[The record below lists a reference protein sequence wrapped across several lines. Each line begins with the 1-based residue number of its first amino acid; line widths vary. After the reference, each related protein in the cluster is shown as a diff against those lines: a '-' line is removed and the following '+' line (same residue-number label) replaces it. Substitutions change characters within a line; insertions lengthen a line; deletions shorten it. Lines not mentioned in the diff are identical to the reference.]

1 MPSSLFS
8 IPWEYNGIQ
17 NYNYNSLMNQYN
29 NYGQQLTAAMNAG
42 QNTAGI
48 MSSMDTISSQLA
60 GLEDLASMFGK
71 SPDQMSPVEMQL
83 AQNYMNNSTGITGWV
98 NNNFGGW
105 GNVFSGLQGIGNLYM
120 GLQNLSMAEDA
131 LGMQQDAFNFNK
143 QLSSQNYANQ
153 AKAYNAAVEDR
164 LRARAFTET
173 GNANAYDQQI
183 EERKVKP
190 TL

>member
-1 MPSSLFS
+1 MSSDLFS
-8 IPWEYNGIQ
+8 IPWEYNGMLNS
-17 NYNYNSLMNQYN
+17 NYNALMNQYN
-29 NYGQQLTAAMNAG
+29 DYGKQLTAAMNAG
-42 QNTAGI
+42 QDTSGI
-48 MSSMDTISSQLA
+48 MSSMDSISSRLS
-60 GLEDLASMFGK
+60 GLEDLASYFGK
-71 SPDQMSPVEMQL
+71 TPNQMSPVEMQL
-83 AQNYMNNSTGITGWV
+83 AQNYMNNQTGITGWV

-120 GLQNLSMAEDA
+120 GLQNLSMAKDA

-153 AKAYNAAVEDR
+153 AKAYNTAIEDR

-173 GNANAYDQQI
+173 GNAHAYDQQI
-183 EERKVKP
+183 EERKVKT

>member
-1 MPSSLFS
+1 MPSDLFS
-8 IPWEYNGIQ
+8 IPWEYNGMQ
-17 NYNYNSLMNQYN
+17 NYNYNALMNQYN
-29 NYGQQLTAAMNAG
+29 DYGKQLTAAMNAG
-42 QNTAGI
+42 QDTSSI
-48 MSSMDTISSQLA
+48 MSSMDSISSRLA
-60 GLEDLASMFGK
+60 GLEDLSSYFGK
-71 SPDQMSPVEMQL
+71 TPDQMSPVEMQL
-83 AQNYMNNSTGITGWV
+83 AQNYMNNQTGITGWV

-120 GLQNLSMAEDA
+120 GLQNLSMAKDA

-153 AKAYNAAVEDR
+153 AKAYNTAIEDR

-173 GNANAYDQQI
+173 GNAHAYDQQI
-183 EERKVKP
+183 EERKVKT

>member
-1 MPSSLFS
+1 MPSDLFS

-48 MSSMDTISSQLA
+48 MSSMDTISQRLS
-60 GLEDLASMFGK
+60 GLEDLASYFGK
-71 SPDQMSPVEMQL
+71 TPDQMSPVEMQL
-83 AQNYMNNSTGITGWV
+83 AQNYMNNNTGITGWV

-120 GLQNLSMAEDA
+120 G
-131 LGMQQDAFNFNK
+131 
-143 QLSSQNYANQ
+143 Y
-153 AKAYNAAVEDR
+153 AAVEDR

-183 EERKVKP
+183 EERKVRP

>member
-1 MPSSLFS
+1 MSSDLFS
-8 IPWEYNGIQ
+8 IPWEYNGMLNS
-17 NYNYNSLMNQYN
+17 NYNALMNQYN
-29 NYGQQLTAAMNAG
+29 DYGKQLTAAMNAG
-42 QNTAGI
+42 QDTSGI
-48 MSSMDTISSQLA
+48 MSSMDSISSRLS
-60 GLEDLASMFGK
+60 GLEDLASYFGK
-71 SPDQMSPVEMQL
+71 TPNQMSPVEMQL
-83 AQNYMNNSTGITGWV
+83 AQNYMNNSTGVTGWV

-120 GLQNLSMAEDA
+120 GLQNLSMAKDA

-153 AKAYNAAVEDR
+153 AKAYNTAIEDR

-173 GNANAYDQQI
+173 GNAHAYDQQI
-183 EERKVKP
+183 EERKVKT

>member
-1 MPSSLFS
+1 MPSDLFS
-8 IPWEYNGIQ
+8 IPWEYNGMQ
-17 NYNYNSLMNQYN
+17 NYNYNALMNQYN
-29 NYGQQLTAAMNAG
+29 DYGKQLTAAMNAG
-42 QNTAGI
+42 QDTSGI
-48 MSSMDTISSQLA
+48 MSSMDSISSRLA
-60 GLEDLASMFGK
+60 GLEDLSSYFGK
-71 SPDQMSPVEMQL
+71 TPDQMSPVEMQL
-83 AQNYMNNSTGITGWV
+83 AQNYMNNQTGITGWV

-120 GLQNLSMAEDA
+120 GLQNLSMAKDA

-153 AKAYNAAVEDR
+153 AKAYNTAIEDR

-173 GNANAYDQQI
+173 GNAHAYDQQI
-183 EERKVKP
+183 EERKVKA

>member
-1 MPSSLFS
+1 MPSDLFS
-8 IPWEYNGIQ
+8 IPWEYNGMQ
-17 NYNYNSLMNQYN
+17 NYNYNALMNQYN
-29 NYGQQLTAAMNAG
+29 KYGQQLTNAMNLG
-42 QNTAGI
+42 QDTSSI
-48 MSSMDTISSQLA
+48 MSNMDTISSRLA
-60 GLEDLASMFGK
+60 GLEDLSSYFGK
-71 SPDQMSPVEMQL
+71 TPDQMSPVEMQL

-120 GLQNLSMAEDA
+120 GLQNLSMAKDA

-183 EERKVKP
+183 EERKVRT

>member
-1 MPSSLFS
+1 MPSDLFS
-8 IPWEYNGIQ
+8 IPWEYNGMQ
-17 NYNYNSLMNQYN
+17 NYNYNALMNQYN
-29 NYGQQLTAAMNAG
+29 DYGKQLTAAMNAG
-42 QNTAGI
+42 QDTSGI
-48 MSSMDTISSQLA
+48 MSSMDSISSRLA
-60 GLEDLASMFGK
+60 GLEDLSSYFGK
-71 SPDQMSPVEMQL
+71 TPDQMSPVEMQL
-83 AQNYMNNSTGITGWV
+83 AQNYMNNQTGITGWV

-120 GLQNLSMAEDA
+120 GLQNLSMAKDA

-153 AKAYNAAVEDR
+153 AKAYNTAIEDR

-173 GNANAYDQQI
+173 GNAHAYDQQI
-183 EERKVKP
+183 EERKVKT

>member
-1 MPSSLFS
+1 MPSDLFS
-8 IPWEYNGIQ
+8 IPWEYNGMQ
-17 NYNYNSLMNQYN
+17 NYNYNALINQYN
-29 NYGQQLTAAMNAG
+29 DYGKQLTAAMNAG
-42 QNTAGI
+42 QDTSGI
-48 MSSMDTISSQLA
+48 MSSMDSISSRLA
-60 GLEDLASMFGK
+60 GLEDLSSYFGK
-71 SPDQMSPVEMQL
+71 TPDQMSPVEMQL
-83 AQNYMNNSTGITGWV
+83 AQNYMNNQTGITGWV

-120 GLQNLSMAEDA
+120 GLQNLSMAKDA

-153 AKAYNAAVEDR
+153 AKAYNTAIEDR

-173 GNANAYDQQI
+173 GNAHAYDQQI
-183 EERKVKP
+183 EERKVKT

>member
-1 MPSSLFS
+1 MPSDLFS
-8 IPWEYNGIQ
+8 IPWEYNGMLNS
-17 NYNYNSLMNQYN
+17 NYNALMNQYN
-29 NYGQQLTAAMNAG
+29 DYGKQLTAAMNAG
-42 QNTAGI
+42 QDTSSI
-48 MSSMDTISSQLA
+48 MSSMDSISSRLA
-60 GLEDLASMFGK
+60 GLEDLSSYFGK
-71 SPDQMSPVEMQL
+71 TPDQMSPVEMQL
-83 AQNYMNNSTGITGWV
+83 AQNYMNNQTGITGWV

-120 GLQNLSMAEDA
+120 GLQNLSMAKDA

-153 AKAYNAAVEDR
+153 AKAYNTAIEDR

-173 GNANAYDQQI
+173 GNAHAYDQQI
-183 EERKVKP
+183 EERKVKA

>member
-1 MPSSLFS
+1 MPSDLFS
-8 IPWEYNGIQ
+8 IPWEYNGMLNS
-17 NYNYNSLMNQYN
+17 NYNALMNQYN
-29 NYGQQLTAAMNAG
+29 DYGKQLTAAMNAG
-42 QNTAGI
+42 QDTSGI
-48 MSSMDTISSQLA
+48 MSSMDSISSRLA
-60 GLEDLASMFGK
+60 GLEDLASYFGK
-71 SPDQMSPVEMQL
+71 TPDQMSPVEMQL
-83 AQNYMNNSTGITGWV
+83 AQNYMNNQTGITGWV

-120 GLQNLSMAEDA
+120 GLQNLSMAKDA

-153 AKAYNAAVEDR
+153 AKAYNTAIEDR

-173 GNANAYDQQI
+173 GNAHAYDQQI
-183 EERKVKP
+183 EERKVKT

>member
-1 MPSSLFS
+1 MSSDLFS
-8 IPWEYNGIQ
+8 IPWEYNGMLNS
-17 NYNYNSLMNQYN
+17 NYNALMNQYN
-29 NYGQQLTAAMNAG
+29 DYGKQLTAAMNAG
-42 QNTAGI
+42 QDTSGI
-48 MSSMDTISSQLA
+48 MSSMDSISSRLS
-60 GLEDLASMFGK
+60 GLEDLSSYFGK
-71 SPDQMSPVEMQL
+71 TPDQMSPVEMQL
-83 AQNYMNNSTGITGWV
+83 AQNYMNNQTGITGWV

-120 GLQNLSMAEDA
+120 GLQNLSMAKDA

-153 AKAYNAAVEDR
+153 AKAYNTAIEDR

-173 GNANAYDQQI
+173 GNAHAYDQQI
-183 EERKVKP
+183 EERKVKT

>member
-1 MPSSLFS
+1 MSSDLFS
-8 IPWEYNGIQ
+8 IPWEYNGMLNS
-17 NYNYNSLMNQYN
+17 NYNALMNQYN
-29 NYGQQLTAAMNAG
+29 DYGKQLTAAMNAG
-42 QNTAGI
+42 QDTSGI
-48 MSSMDTISSQLA
+48 MSSMDSISSRLA
-60 GLEDLASMFGK
+60 GLEDLSSYFGK
-71 SPDQMSPVEMQL
+71 TPDQMSPVEMQL
-83 AQNYMNNSTGITGWV
+83 AQNYMNNQTGITGWV

-120 GLQNLSMAEDA
+120 GLQNLSMAKDA

-153 AKAYNAAVEDR
+153 AKAYNTAIEDR

-173 GNANAYDQQI
+173 GNAHAYDQQI
-183 EERKVKP
+183 EERKVKT

>member
-1 MPSSLFS
+1 
-8 IPWEYNGIQ
+8 
-17 NYNYNSLMNQYN
+17 
-29 NYGQQLTAAMNAG
+29 
-42 QNTAGI
+42 
-48 MSSMDTISSQLA
+48 
-60 GLEDLASMFGK
+60 
-71 SPDQMSPVEMQL
+71 
-83 AQNYMNNSTGITGWV
+83 MNNNTGITGWV

-120 GLQNLSMAEDA
+120 GLQNLSMAKDA

-183 EERKVKP
+183 KERKVRP

>member
-1 MPSSLFS
+1 MSSDLFS
-8 IPWEYNGIQ
+8 IPWEYNGMQ
-17 NYNYNSLMNQYN
+17 NYNYNALMNQYN

-42 QNTAGI
+42 QDTSSI
-48 MSSMDTISSQLA
+48 MSNMDSISSRLA
-60 GLEDLASMFGK
+60 GLEDLASYFGK
-71 SPDQMSPVEMQL
+71 TPDQMSPVEMQL
-83 AQNYMNNSTGITGWV
+83 AQNYMNNTTGITGWV

-120 GLQNLSMAEDA
+120 GLQNLSMAKDA

-153 AKAYNAAVEDR
+153 AKAYNTAVEDR

-173 GNANAYDQQI
+173 GNAHAYDQQI
-183 EERKVKP
+183 EERKVRP

>member
-1 MPSSLFS
+1 MPSDLFS
-8 IPWEYNGIQ
+8 IPWEYNGMLNS
-17 NYNYNSLMNQYN
+17 NYNALMNQYN
-29 NYGQQLTAAMNAG
+29 DYGKQLTAAMNAG
-42 QNTAGI
+42 QDTSSI
-48 MSSMDTISSQLA
+48 MSSMDSISSRLA
-60 GLEDLASMFGK
+60 GLEDLSSYFGK
-71 SPDQMSPVEMQL
+71 TPDQMSPVEMQL
-83 AQNYMNNSTGITGWV
+83 AQNYMNNSTGVTGWV

-120 GLQNLSMAEDA
+120 GLQNLSMAKDA

-153 AKAYNAAVEDR
+153 AKAYNTAIEDR

-173 GNANAYDQQI
+173 GNAHAYDQQI
-183 EERKVKP
+183 EERKVKA